1 MVEIR
6 RIREDEFEAFVRA
19 GTLAFS
25 DKPLTPEE
33 RERFQPAFEFDR
45 TAAAFDGPS
54 IVGTSASYT
63 FQLTVP
69 GGGQLPTG
77 GLSWVSV
84 LPTHR
89 RQGVLTDMIRAH
101 FEDGRERGGA
111 ASALYASESLIYR
124 RFGYEVAA
132 PHEHWHIE
140 RAHARFAHTLE
151 TPGRLCLVER
161 GEAVQRLPALYDRLR
176 RGYPGMTDVS
186 AEAWASN
193 SEFLSPDTA
202 EKPSKRLYVI
212 YERDGRDEGF
222 ATYEVTDW
230 QMEPQFVQGQRQMN
244 VHLAIAATDEAHFAL
259 WRFLFNVD
267 LVTRIDCYNRAP
279 DDPLYWMLEDP
290 RRLVRRTKDG
300 LWLRLLDV
308 PAALSAR
315 SYAAEGELTFEVH
328 DATCDWVGGR
338 YRLEAGGDG
347 ARCAP
352 TEAEPDLVLDVSTLS
367 GVYLGGPGLGT
378 LARTGRV
385 EERREGALALAD
397 RMFRGERA
405 PWNAFFF

>member
-6 RIREDEFEAFVRA
+6 RIREDEFEAFLRA
-19 GTLAFS
+19 RTLAFS
-25 DKPLTPEE
+25 AAAPTPEE
-33 RERFQPAFEFDR
+33 RDRFRPAFEVDR
-45 TAAAFDGPS
+45 TAAAFDGAS
-54 IVGTSASYT
+54 IVGTSAFYT
-63 FQLTVP
+63 FQLTLP
-69 GGGQLPTG
+69 GAGLLPAG

-89 RQGVLTDMIRAH
+89 RQGVLTEMMRAH
-101 FEDGRERGGA
+101 FQDCRDRGEA
-111 ASALYASESLIYR
+111 ASILYASESLIYR

-140 RAHARFAHTLE
+140 RAYARFAHTLE

-161 GEAVQRLPALYDRLR
+161 GEAVLRLPALYDRVR
-176 RGYPGMTDVS
+176 RTYPGMTDVS
-186 AEAWASN
+186 AEIWAGN
-193 SEFLSPDTA
+193 SEFMPPDTA
-202 EKPSKRLYVI
+202 EKPSKRLYVL
-212 YERDGRDEGF
+212 YEQDGVDEGF
-222 ATYEVTDW
+222 ATYDVTDW
-230 QMEPQFVQGQRQMN
+230 QMEPEFVQGQRQMN
-244 VHLAIAATDEAHFAL
+244 VHLAIATSDEAHFAI
-259 WRFLFNVD
+259 WQYLFNVD

-290 RRLVRRTKDG
+290 RRLVRRTDDG
-300 LWLRLLDV
+300 LWLRLLDI

-315 SYAAEGELTFEVH
+315 SYAAEGDLTFEVH

-338 YRLEAGGDG
+338 YRLEAASDG
-347 ARCAP
+347 ASCTP
-352 TEAEPDLVLDVSTLS
+352 TEGDPDLVLDASTLS
-367 GVYLGGPGLGT
+367 GAYLGGPGLGT
-378 LARTGRV
+378 LAHAGRV